1 MLSLLITFFTV
12 ITFAGGV
19 EDVTVVNYAAIYR
32 FTAKV
37 KSSGQTAYFVTAD
50 EYVSCGDDFVIN
62 VKEKEDPS
70 YESFEVASGVRYDG
84 TVHFEIVS

>member
-1 MLSLLITFFTV
+1 MV
-12 ITFAGGV
+12 NGK
-19 EDVTVVNYAAIYR
+19 VVYTDLVDNYAAIYR

-62 VKEKEDPS
+62 VKEKENPS

-84 TVHFEIVS
+84 TVHFEIVN